1 MLNRPFAVNGNP
13 RHRSGGIERRK
24 WLAPFA
30 LEHGRAA
37 YHADF
42 AFYGGMVFLLA
53 AYLLVA
59 VPHDQRWVS
68 MAVTLAGLGG

>member
-24 WLAPFA
+24 WLALFA
-30 LEHGRAA
+30 LEHSRAA

-42 AFYGGMVFLLA
+42 AFYGGMDSLGFFAAKSCADQHVF
-53 AYLLVA
+53 
-59 VPHDQRWVS
+59 S
-68 MAVTLAGLGG
+68 